1 MTKRTG
7 NIWAENFWHKIN
19 GTLEYSNGDYIRD
32 DGYDGD
38 EYDYNDRI
46 DMDIQRHRR
55 FKKFHKNR
63 FRSNRVT
70 YK

>member
-1 MTKRTG
+1 MTKRMA
-7 NIWAENFWHKIN
+7 NIWAENFWHKSN
-19 GTLEYSNGDYIRD
+19 GTLNYSVEGDFD
-32 DGYDGD
+32 DEWPGD
-38 EYDYNDRI
+38 EYDYNDLI

-55 FKKFHKNR
+55 FKEFHKNR